1 MAFGKIGISVDSV
14 TGVVRLNYLT
24 TSATMP
30 TRKKGLFFM
39 SPSCG
44 SGKSTVIAKL
54 AAKATGGVLIVV
66 PTISD
71 AIQMRRR
78 IVIDEGRGWTDICV
92 LHSQDYTVIDT
103 YRNDP
108 MAFTGTQ
115 ILVITSARLQIDPIQ
130 PFMTYK
136 GGSREK
142 VYIDELINFY
152 PDPFEIPAELQDVVT
167 YVDSHK
173 SHSGKPA
180 IEDVLIDGKTYYR
193 HIYSQVE
200 EMVAAVQV
208 AKKRLRNE
216 IFKGK
221 GGLAEFKR
229 KTILEHIKDHGFTP
243 IQKKVVD
250 LAADATVVLFDGTA
264 DIIVPRSDPRLIPI
278 SGFRYGSDIEFG
290 RFEFRMKRKHTD
302 HWGEAD
308 FKRMAPEFINLAVD
322 LSQKEEILIICWK
335 TLKLE
340 TKNTG
345 NADTLENTASIGF
358 PEILQR
364 VLLDAGGKEENIHIT
379 YRGSGH
385 DRGSNEYR
393 ECSVVIFLGEWRL
406 PEEPITTQISQ
417 MFGFQMSFRSYKLS
431 LLVQTICR
439 IRIREHNGQPIKVW
453 FSSDIDYDQAWGT
466 QEYFKANSPS
476 TCKIGGLLKPSRKRS
491 RPEKRFLYYLCRLY
505 LYDIRIRTAVE
516 SGTAYSFTIPLS
528 ILYGLVPISPRKAS
542 DRYKTFIGFLSGLQ
556 ITMTIDGKS

>member
-1 MAFGKIGISVDSV
+1 MAIDVQIDPV
-14 TGVVRLNYLT
+14 TGRVEMQFLT
-24 TSATMP
+24 CSATLP
-30 TRKKGLFFM
+30 TGKKGLSFL

-44 SGKSTVIAKL
+44 SGKSTAIAKL
-54 AAKATGGVLIVV
+54 AVKASGGVLIVV

-71 AIQMRRR
+71 GIQMRRR
-78 IVIDEGRGWTDICV
+78 IVSEEGGSYDDICV
-92 LHSQDYTVIDT
+92 LHSQDFAVIDT

-108 MAFTGTQ
+108 LAFTD
-115 ILVITSARLQIDPIQ
+115 IPVLVLTSARLQIDPIQ
-130 PFMTYK
+130 PFMTFR
-136 GGSREK
+136 GGSRDM
-142 VYIDELINFY
+142 VLIDELINFY

-167 YVDSHK
+167 YIDSHK

-193 HIYSQVE
+193 HIYSRVE
-200 EMVAAVQV
+200 EMVAAVQM
-208 AKKRLRNE
+208 AKKRLKND
-216 IFKGK
+216 ILNGK
-221 GGLAEFKR
+221 GGLNSYKR
-229 KTILEHIKDHGFTP
+229 KTILEHIRDHGFSP

-250 LAADATVVLFDGTA
+250 LAADATVILFDGTA
-264 DIIVPRSDPRLIPI
+264 DIIVPRTDPRLVPI
-278 SGFRYGSDIEFG
+278 SGTRYNSDIEFG
-290 RFEFRMKRKHTD
+290 RFEFRMKRRHAD

-308 FKRMAPEFINLAVD
+308 FKRMAPEFIKLAVD
-322 LSQKEEILIICWK
+322 LSQGEKILIICWK

-340 TKNTG
+340 TRNTG

-431 LLVQTICR
+431 LLVQTISR
-439 IRIREHNGQPIKVW
+439 TRIREHKGLPVKVL
-453 FSSDIDYDQAWGT
+453 FSSDIDYELAWET

-476 TCKIGGLLKPSRKRS
+476 ACKIGGLLKPSRKRS

-505 LYDIRIRTAVE
+505 SYDPRIRTAVE
-516 SGTAYSFTIPLS
+516 SGTTYNFTISLS

-542 DRYKTFIGFLSGLQ
+542 DRYKTFIKFLSGLQ